1 MFRAYKFDNQML
13 IYFNALKS
21 MVYLKMQVIL
31 EKCNMFLTTFNINIF
46 L

>member
-31 EKCNMFLTTFNINIF
+31 EKW
-46 L
+46 